1 MNLAPIKTRVIVNPD
16 SNPRYLKKHLR
27 HSLKVLKDN
36 GFELSVIFTK
46 GPGEV
51 LPLAQSAAKHGYE
64 CVIAVGGDGTAN
76 ECINGIIG
84 QNVTLGLL
92 PIGGSNV
99 LARELKYPMDL
110 VEAAR
115 VISRRNKRCI
125 DLGRING
132 RYFSMMA
139 SCGYDAYAIS
149 RTDLRIK
156 KIIRRWAY
164 LIAGLKDFAGYKPTT
179 VYLSLDNGRV
189 VEQGT
194 FVALSNTHFYGGTH
208 QMSPFAE
215 IDDGMLDLVIYQG
228 KSQMGLVHFVFRM
241 IWRQHINMRRVKYY
255 RVKHV
260 KMWSDTTTLVQV
272 DGDPLGELPMEAEVC
287 PGVLDVF
294 C

>member
-1 MNLAPIKTRVIVNPD
+1 MIKTKVIVNPN

-27 HSLKVLKDN
+27 PSLKVLKDN
-36 GFELSVIFTK
+36 GFLLSVVFTK
-46 GPGEV
+46 GPNEV
-51 LPLAQSAAKHGYE
+51 YPLARSAADEGYE
-64 CVIAVGGDGTAN
+64 LVITVGGDGTAN
-76 ECINGIIG
+76 EAINGIIG
-84 QNVTLGLL
+84 QNIALALL

-99 LARELKYPMDL
+99 LARELRYPMDL

-115 VISRRNKRCI
+115 LIARKNKRRI

-149 RTDLRIK
+149 RTSLKIK
-156 KIIRRWAY
+156 KIIRRYAY
-164 LIAGLKDFAGYKPTT
+164 LVAGVKDFAGYRPT
-179 VYLSLDNGRV
+179 VINLSLDNGRV
-189 VEQGT
+189 EERGT
-194 FVALSNTHFYGGTH
+194 FVVVSNTHFYGGTH

-228 KSQMGLVHFVFRM
+228 RTQIGLVRFVFRM
-241 IWRQHINMRRVKYY
+241 FWRQHINMRKVKYY

-260 KMWSDTTTLVQV
+260 KMWSEKSTPVQI
-272 DGDPLGELPMEAEVC
+272 DGDYLGQLPMEAEVC
-287 PGVLDVF
+287 SAVLDVY